1 MSEVQVE
8 TTIDPSVALRLARRA
23 ASMNRTLKNLQEIRV
38 TFGQKVAQ
46 TRIAQLAVDRKSA
59 LEAALSQIREGNL
72 EMARVWLEKVDAVS
86 SQIEAARAQLR
97 QLPERERLSEL
108 SRRFYKLSIE
118 VAALGEKYADLAED
132 SE

>member
-1 MSEVQVE
+1 
-8 TTIDPSVALRLARRA
+8 
-23 ASMNRTLKNLQEIRV
+23 MNRTLKNLQEIRV